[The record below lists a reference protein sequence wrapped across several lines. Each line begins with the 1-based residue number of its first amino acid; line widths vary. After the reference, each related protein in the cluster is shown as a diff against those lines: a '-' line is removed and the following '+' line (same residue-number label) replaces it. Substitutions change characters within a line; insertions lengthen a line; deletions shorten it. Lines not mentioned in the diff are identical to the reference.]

1 MSKQKNQDLILKT
14 LKKMYKGTS
23 VEGLVNNAEFLTEIN
38 KDAIQN
44 SEIDYPLTDNLVKFY
59 LRETIKEEKISK
71 FYYLVNF
78 SKIYVDLCVNY
89 LTENLLGDRIS
100 SEKARKFQE
109 KQWEE
114 DDPQLD
120 TCKGSGYLSSREF
133 NYRK

>member
-109 KQWEE
+109 KQWKE